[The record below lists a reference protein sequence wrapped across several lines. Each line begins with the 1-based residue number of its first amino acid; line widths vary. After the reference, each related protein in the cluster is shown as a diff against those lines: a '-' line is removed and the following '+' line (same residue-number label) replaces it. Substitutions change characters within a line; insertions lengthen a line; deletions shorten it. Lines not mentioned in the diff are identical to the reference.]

1 MKQTVKRAALAATTT
16 LALTASLTALTAT
29 SASATDQVDCG
40 PADYVQV
47 TFHYGGRG
55 DTDVCL
61 ANAGGVPLP
70 GNSWI
75 TRISTG
81 NNRVQ
86 WFGDGRWQPAEGLN
100 KWTVMTWPNHSGG
113 VSASWIKI
121 L

>member
-1 MKQTVKRAALAATTT
+1 MVAR

-29 SASATDQVDCG
+29 NAFAINEVSCG
-40 PADYVQV
+40 RSDFVQV
-47 TFHYGGRG
+47 TYHQPGRS
-55 DTDVCL
+55 DTNVCF
-61 ANAGGVPLP
+61 ANAGTAPLP

-86 WFGDGRWQPAEGLN
+86 WYGDGRWQPDTPIAKN
-100 KWTVMTWPNHSGG
+100 TVYTFPSHPGG
-113 VSASWIKI
+113 VRMDKFRI